1 MQKGQDLLGASS
13 RCRRS
18 GAIATRFAC
27 VLVVAGVL
35 VWVGIHLHRKALSP
49 TEAEATLNELTTLDW
64 NSVVDDES
72 LTRRITWMGGPFW
85 SRGQE
90 GGYTERLLEEALNVE
105 ITPVC
110 TDKTAYSKL
119 KPLLFAGGGPP
130 DITWDGDPIHV
141 QQDKHHGFVLEIPFD
156 VIQRY
161 APTYFRIVTENNG
174 HYPYTWWYADVDG
187 KNFGIPNMFN
197 DGAFS
202 RPGIWRMDWL
212 ANVGITNKPE
222 TLAEFHEAFRRFT
235 FDDPD
240 GNGKDD
246 TYGMTGNLT
255 GWYTFFSEFFGA
267 FDVLPF
273 DWMRRRDKIVYGGIE
288 PGTKEALALLRDW
301 YADGVI
307 DPDFVTDGLGGGK
320 RVIKKFQTGRTGYLG
335 NEAWY
340 PKHFKPDYS
349 NATVNIMAQLDPDAV
364 IEAGPFPVGPD
375 GHRGARYWGPGG
387 NVFVFGRHLRK
398 EPAKIIRI
406 LKIVEHM
413 LTSGEEFY
421 SRCMR
426 GERGLHFEYRIPD
439 DGTPGTGR
447 SGGLEGVPPYGVS
460 KDMTAELVGPF
471 WLVPGMM
478 IEWDDAWRHPDE
490 LAFRDTY
497 NKPEWAMIDALGKP
511 DRIPLAAK
519 YMMDLRNWQLT
530 VFAEII
536 RGERD
541 LDTFDDYV
549 ATWLERGGAAMTEQA
564 NEYGQRMIELE
575 KRVKARL

>member
-1 MQKGQDLLGASS
+1 LQSI
-13 RCRRS
+13 
-18 GAIATRFAC
+18 AIRFF
-27 VLVVAGVL
+27 GVL
-35 VWVGIHLHRKALSP
+35 LLVAALTWVGIVLHRKALSP
-49 TEAEATLNELTTLDW
+49 AEAEARLDAITTLDW
-64 NSVVDDES
+64 DSVVDDDS
-72 LTRRITWMGGPFW
+72 VTRQISWMGGPFW
-85 SRGQE
+85 SQGRE
-90 GGYTERLLEEALNVE
+90 DGYTERLLEAALNVE
-105 ITPVC
+105 LTPAC

-119 KPLLFAGGGPP
+119 KPLLFAGGSPP

-141 QQDKHHGFVLEIPFD
+141 QQDKHHGFILEIPFD

-212 ANVGITNKPE
+212 ANVGITKKPE
-222 TLAEFHEAFRRFT
+222 TLAEFREAFHHFT
-235 FDDPD
+235 HSDPD
-240 GNGKDD
+240 GNGKND
-246 TYGMTGNLT
+246 TYGMSGNLT
-255 GWYTFFSEFFGA
+255 GWYTFFAEFFGA
-267 FDVLPF
+267 FNELPF
-273 DWMRRRDKIVYGGIE
+273 DWMRRGDRIVYGGIE
-288 PGTKEALALLRDW
+288 PGTKQALAVLRDW
-301 YADGVI
+301 YADGII

-320 RVIKKFQTGRTGYLG
+320 RLLKKFQTGRSGYLG
-335 NEAWY
+335 NDGWY
-340 PKHFKPDYS
+340 PKHFNPDSS
-349 NATVNIMAQLDPDAV
+349 NATVNIMAQLQPDAV
-364 IEAGPFPVGPD
+364 VEAGPFPVGPD

-387 NVFVFGRHLRK
+387 NIFVFGGHLKK

-406 LKIVEHM
+406 LKIIEYM
-413 LTSGEEFY
+413 LTNGEEFY

-426 GERGLHFEYRIPD
+426 GERGLHWEYRVPD
-439 DGTPGTGR
+439 AGTPGTGK
-447 SGGLEGVPPYGVS
+447 SSGLEPLPPYGVT
-460 KDMTAELVGPF
+460 KDIKPELVGPF

-478 IEWDDAWRHPDE
+478 IEWDDKYRHPDE

-497 NKPEWAMIDALGKP
+497 NKPEWTLVDALGKP

-536 RGERD
+536 RGERE
-541 LDTFDDYV
+541 LDAFDDYV
-549 ATWLERGGAAMTEQA
+549 TTWLERGGEAMTEQA
-564 NEYGQRMIELE
+564 NAYGQRMIELE